1 MAATTTGS
9 SAAVVSADAT
19 RSAGAGTDAVSASD
33 GFTSRGR
40 DVVVEHEAT
49 TSSSASSDR
58 PTREYVAHEGRS
70 GRRELRT
77 TPANTAIW
85 SGR

>member
-1 MAATTTGS
+1 M
-9 SAAVVSADAT
+9 
-19 RSAGAGTDAVSASD
+19 RSAGAGIDAVSASD
-33 GFTSRGR
+33 RLTGVGR
-40 DVVVEHEAT
+40 EVVVEHEAT
-49 TSSSASSDR
+49 TSNSASSDR
-58 PTREYVAHEGRS
+58 PTREYVAHVGRS